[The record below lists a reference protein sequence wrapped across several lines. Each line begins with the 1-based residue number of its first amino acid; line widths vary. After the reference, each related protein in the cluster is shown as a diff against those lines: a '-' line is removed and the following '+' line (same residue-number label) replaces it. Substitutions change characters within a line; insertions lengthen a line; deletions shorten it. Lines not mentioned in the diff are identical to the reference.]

1 MWLLSPDTK
10 VVSISITITWNKQ
23 YQMTNL
29 PFESRSSYPLTS
41 DTLSMVAI
49 CITISQQS
57 RRLARRCPKWLW
69 SLCATNSNIGLGRIL
84 ADLQERSRHEELRD
98 SKQRWRRMK
107 ARTKRK
113 TSTST
118 NTRRGISPSV
128 VTSPM
133 IGRPFLCL
141 ALQPPPHHVGGIILF
156 THWPFCVPR
165 LSSLPSFLRSS
176 HIFNL
181 HTWPWSAAPFPT
193 AWSTCDIP
201 NRHSKRAR
209 RVVNKTSI
217 RLCIVVLR
225 HRHIAS
231 R

>member
-57 RRLARRCPKWLW
+57 RRLARGCPKWLW

-118 NTRRGISPSV
+118 NTCSERDFSFRRSLLRRWSV
-128 VTSPM
+128 GHSCASHFSLHLTTSAVSYSSR
-133 IGRPFLCL
+133 IGLSAFLAFLLFLPF
-141 ALQPPPHHVGGIILF
+141 
-156 THWPFCVPR
+156 
-165 LSSLPSFLRSS
+165 
-176 HIFNL
+176 
-181 HTWPWSAAPFPT
+181 
-193 AWSTCDIP
+193 
-201 NRHSKRAR
+201 
-209 RVVNKTSI
+209 
-217 RLCIVVLR
+217 
-225 HRHIAS
+225 
-231 R
+231 